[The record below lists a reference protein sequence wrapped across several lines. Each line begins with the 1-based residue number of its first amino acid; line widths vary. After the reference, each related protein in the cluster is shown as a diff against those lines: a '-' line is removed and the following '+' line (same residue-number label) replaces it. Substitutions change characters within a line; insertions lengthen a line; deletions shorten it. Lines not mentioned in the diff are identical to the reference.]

1 MSKGY
6 HKFEENIL
14 KLSETKDIEKLH
26 EEWVSLAYDEH
37 VINPETCICNREI
50 GNVHRFLNMRTMK
63 MINVGTNCVKKL
75 RLKKC
80 QSVKLLMNSFI
91 GGVRGNYNQICDLI
105 KYSNEN
111 WLIFLEAIKIRANS
125 DWDNLIGLTEINNII
140 RILSESGMECAELHN
155 LVSEIQKRLDE
166 KAELAELARKFA
178 EKLEKQAEAE
188 RIQTYNKKY
197 KDNIRQYRLKQ
208 EEEIRKQG
216 LLREER
222 KRKQKLEL
230 EKLLEE
236 NAKKERE
243 RVFREK
249 KSAFGQGIRE
259 MVRKQVPRCE
269 KCNILQ
275 RCVYCSLKITK
286 EVTRQL
292 EDMVNSELSY

>member
-6 HKFEENIL
+6 HKFEENIM
-14 KLSETKDIEKLH
+14 KLSQTKDIENLH

-50 GNVHRFLNMRTMK
+50 GNVHRFLNMKTMK

-80 QSVKLLMNSFI
+80 QSVRIVMNSFI

-111 WLIFLEAIKIRANS
+111 WLTFLEAIKIRANS
-125 DWDNLIGLTEINNII
+125 DWDNLIGLTEINKIMS
-140 RILSESGMECAELHN
+140 ILSENGIECAELHI

-178 EKLEKQAEAE
+178 EKVEKQAEAE
-188 RIQTYNKKY
+188 RIQKYNKKY

-208 EEEIRKQG
+208 EQEIQKQR
-216 LLREER
+216 LLRQER
-222 KRKQKLEL
+222 ERKQKVEL
-230 EKLLEE
+230 EILLEE

-259 MVRKQVPRCE
+259 TVRKQVPRCE

-275 RCVYCSLKITK
+275 RCVYCSFKITK

-292 EDMVNSELSY
+292 EDMVNSEFV